1 MDATIVTLNKEKYKI
16 PHSDG
21 ARRKSLASLFFGDAP
36 RIRKLTRNAGVNT
49 LKRPF
54 VRLLP
59 KQWLV
64 VSYLHRNQ
72 PAHSRPAITSS
83 TKLFISVPCLMCCVC
98 SHARMASS
106 ASLFLVLPSPLSFMN
121 LQWLLSSYAGFL
133 LSSSCLCVYRCSS
146 LSSL

>member
-49 LKRPF
+49 QNDLSLGCCLSNGWGVHICTVISLRTLG
-54 VRLLP
+54 RLL
-59 KQWLV
+59 
-64 VSYLHRNQ
+64 H
-72 PAHSRPAITSS
+72 S
-83 TKLFISVPCLMCCVC
+83 TKLFISVPCLMCCAY

-106 ASLFLVLPSPLSFMN
+106 TSLCLGFAVPIIFHESPMVAFILCWLLTILFLSLHLS
-121 LQWLLSSYAGFL
+121 
-133 LSSSCLCVYRCSS
+133 V
-146 LSSL
+146 